1 MSESCGARSLAA
13 LWPWTCLAK
22 QIPTYEHHLGAPA
35 ISMTF
40 SVPPWLGLAKKQFS
54 VFMSVCWC
62 RDAGED
68 STQNS
73 GVAKKV
79 GRT

>member
-1 MSESCGARSLAA
+1 
-13 LWPWTCLAK
+13 
-22 QIPTYEHHLGAPA
+22 
-35 ISMTF
+35 MTF

-54 VFMSVCWC
+54 VFMSVCCC

-73 GVAKKV
+73 GVAKKSRENIKL
-79 GRT
+79 GRSGRIVRCKIAGVIRAMKMRDE